1 MFLPL
6 ILNINFAEKDFL
18 QRTGLLDL
26 DFERKKILLKYSFK
40 KFLDLKFL
48 ILIIFSIILYYFINN
63 KENKNAFSGNTLFIF
78 LFLSSIISPIIFII
92 LSPSYFSNFYFFYNL
107 IIIIFFL
114 LIFFVFL
121 KFLQI
126 NLLNKLPNKVFK
138 FLLIILIFLI
148 FSSNFYGVRNNYFSN
163 QLSYKVFKTRS
174 EINSIVNIIYK
185 EGFDLSKSTLLTFD
199 NKIMVWSILKDIKYL
214 SVANGLF
221 TPKKNEMIEND
232 LIGSF
237 KFLRLTE
244 DDLRNFIKNKK
255 RG

>member
-1 MFLPL
+1 M
-6 ILNINFAEKDFL
+6 
-18 QRTGLLDL
+18 
-26 DFERKKILLKYSFK
+26 
-40 KFLDLKFL
+40 
-48 ILIIFSIILYYFINN
+48 
-63 KENKNAFSGNTLFIF
+63 
-78 LFLSSIISPIIFII
+78 
-92 LSPSYFSNFYFFYNL
+92 
-107 IIIIFFL
+107 
-114 LIFFVFL
+114 
-121 KFLQI
+121 
-126 NLLNKLPNKVFK
+126 LNKLPNKVFK

-214 SVANGLF
+214 SVANGLLLQ
-221 TPKKNEMIEND
+221 KNEMIEND

-255 RG
+255 GAGDIETIIF